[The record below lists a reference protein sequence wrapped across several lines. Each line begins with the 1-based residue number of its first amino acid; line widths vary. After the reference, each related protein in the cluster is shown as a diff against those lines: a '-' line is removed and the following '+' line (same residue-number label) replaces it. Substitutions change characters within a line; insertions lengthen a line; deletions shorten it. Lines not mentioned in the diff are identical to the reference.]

1 MEEIAGGRSIDNLPL
16 CLEKVLTK
24 LFWKGKMPE
33 NLNLIEKNFLSM
45 ETSFSEWKL
54 YLRLRMELF
63 PLQIFGV
70 MSLLQSS
77 WLEAQALHRLTW
89 VVGLGIS
96 FLLRPVPGSS
106 VVLCVKKERALQCG
120 DGGNLSL
127 VSSRVGLSLLLL
139 LWIDSFCLL
148 QQVFVCFSLPHV
160 FHFLTRWFYVFVSS
174 ELHLTWS
181 CVPLLTCSWSVRS
194 HSLSLLQKLFI
205 SVGGRCSELWQ

>member
-1 MEEIAGGRSIDNLPL
+1 
-16 CLEKVLTK
+16 
-24 LFWKGKMPE
+24 
-33 NLNLIEKNFLSM
+33 
-45 ETSFSEWKL
+45 
-54 YLRLRMELF
+54 MELF

-139 LWIDSFCLL
+139 L
-148 QQVFVCFSLPHV
+148 
-160 FHFLTRWFYVFVSS
+160 
-174 ELHLTWS
+174 
-181 CVPLLTCSWSVRS
+181 
-194 HSLSLLQKLFI
+194 
-205 SVGGRCSELWQ
+205 